1 MATKRYLFL
10 KSFRNL
16 YSVSCVFF
24 TLISAGGVFGIELS
38 DLHGEW
44 KHREKPVWIKIVSD
58 NDSGSGIIIK
68 NEDDSS
74 SVGKFLFIEL
84 SPEIDYFSG
93 QIYVPQLG
101 RFHPMKAEVANAGE
115 IKVLVKVGFIRKT
128 VFFDKTTI

>member
-1 MATKRYLFL
+1 MSRLDLRL
-10 KSFRNL
+10 KSSRNISFL
-16 YSVSCVFF
+16 SWIVFAF
-24 TLISAGGVFGIELS
+24 CSASGVYGVELS

-44 KHREKPVWIKIVSD
+44 KHRDKPVWIKIVSD

-84 SPEIDYFSG
+84 SSEIDYFSG

>member
-16 YSVSCVFF
+16 YSVSCIFF

-84 SPEIDYFSG
+84 SSEKDHFSG

>member
-84 SPEIDYFSG
+84 SSEIDYLSL
-93 QIYVPQLG
+93 I
-101 RFHPMKAEVANAGE
+101 H
-115 IKVLVKVGFIRKT
+115 I
-128 VFFDKTTI
+128 